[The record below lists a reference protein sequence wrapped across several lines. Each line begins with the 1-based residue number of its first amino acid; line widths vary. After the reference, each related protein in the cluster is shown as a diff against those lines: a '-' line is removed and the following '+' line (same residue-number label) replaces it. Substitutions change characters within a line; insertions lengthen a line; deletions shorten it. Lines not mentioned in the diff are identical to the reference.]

1 MAKSQNTKKATLYR
15 ILLADEALFQQ
26 DKSRERKEDHIS
38 LKQGNTK
45 CSDLFQDA
53 IMKALDASILYYQ
66 QRFLIQMILGGHD
79 HGPCLHHCLH
89 LILDFSVEGLLVVL
103 HSVLFVQVVC
113 LLNARFWV
121 VWPLPDEP
129 VAVSPLIVCL
139 SN

>member
-1 MAKSQNTKKATLYR
+1 MTKSQYAKTATLSR
-15 ILLADEALFQQ
+15 ILVADEALFQQ
-26 DKSRERKEDHIS
+26 EKSCERNEDHLF

-45 CSDLFQDA
+45 YSDIFQDA
-53 IMKALDASILYYQ
+53 IMEALDASILYYQ
-66 QRFLIQMILGGHD
+66 QRLLIQMILGGHD

-89 LILDFSVEGLLVVL
+89 LMLDFSVEGLLVVL

-113 LLNARFWV
+113 PLNARFWV
-121 VWPLPDEP
+121 VRPLPDEP